1 MSASAGSPTVSVVVT
16 TYNRHDRLHE
26 VLAPVLSD
34 PDALEVV
41 VVVDGCRDGSLE
53 LLQALSRDHPKLRPL
68 MAERNVGQPKAR
80 LLGVEHASGDVVL
93 SLDDD
98 VIASPGLVGGH
109 RRHHAERPH
118 AVVLG
123 YMPTRT
129 PSPRRAGQFA
139 TFEYALHYEQHCER
153 YEADPDQVLTNLWG
167 GNFSVRRHDFL
178 ASVEGYDFP
187 LRYHEDQ
194 DLGLRC
200 RRLGL
205 EPVFDRSLH
214 ATHLHERTFDSYV
227 RDSRSA
233 GLAARVLPAMHP
245 DALAP
250 YHPDDAIPH
259 YSLPARF
266 IVRWSDVSWA
276 RTLSLGA
283 LRSAARMAGR
293 MRAFSLES
301 KLGVVAGHIAQR
313 QGALDVDVGAFAGSR
328 AGAESRPA

>member
-1 MSASAGSPTVSVVVT
+1 LTANPPTVSVVIT
-16 TYNRHDRLHE
+16 TYNRRERLQE
-26 VLAPVLSD
+26 VLAPVLGD
-34 PDALEVV
+34 DDAFEVV
-41 VVVDGCRDGSLE
+41 VVVDGCRDGSIE
-53 LLQALSRDHPKLRPL
+53 LLEALAREHRKLRAV

-80 LLGVEHASGDVVL
+80 LLGVEHAGGDVVL

-98 VIASPGLVGGH
+98 VIASPDLVAGH

-167 GNFSVRRHDFL
+167 GNFSVRRQDFL
-178 ASVEGYDFP
+178 AAVEGYDFP

-194 DLGLRC
+194 DLGLRL

-205 EPVFDRSLH
+205 EPVFDRSLRS
-214 ATHLHERTFDSYV
+214 THLHERTFDSYV

-233 GLAARVLPAMHP
+233 GMAARVMPAMHP
-245 DALAP
+245 EALAP
-250 YHPDDAIPH
+250 YHPDDAIPI

-266 IVRWSDVSWA
+266 VVRWSDVPWA
-276 RTLSLGA
+276 RRLSLGA
-283 LRSAARMAGR
+283 LRTGANVAGR
-293 MRAFSLES
+293 LKAFSLES

-313 QGALDVDVGAFAGSR
+313 QGALEADPGAFVSR
-328 AGAESRPA
+328 G